1 MFYRGGPR
9 RGVLQE
15 GLSKLL
21 EAEHDLGLAEAEV
34 AKNALLEA
42 QISAADDA
50 AITKRQVR

>member
-1 MFYRGGPR
+1 M
-9 RGVLQE
+9 LQE